1 MSESES
7 ILQAR
12 IHYYA
17 REKFYHA
24 MEQAAL
30 NGLKKY
36 PGDAV
41 YRFYYGLS
49 LVLEERVQEGIRE
62 LDSIQDNNDVI
73 LGSVLAM
80 IYAHRK
86 CKVVDREAVN
96 HLDNKLKEKRKQAS
110 DKGLYYAGVFLS
122 FAGRHDKAKDYV
134 DRMLKI
140 VPNSKEGLLMKGWI
154 EIALA
159 KGKTTLNIISYFE
172 RAGNDPDALFGKS
185 KCLERDGNLAKAL
198 EILNQAVVIFPR
210 FVPALIE
217 KMKIQL
223 SMKDWD
229 QALDSANRI
238 LSQEKNNIEA
248 QRYLILYSL
257 CREGDHNQ
265 AAEKLVELLHIFDI
279 SEPKNALL
287 RYESARL
294 FSKICG
300 RQNKILQH
308 TYALAEK
315 AADLD
320 TLNADYVTELGHQ
333 CLFQGKLRESM
344 KFYRNASKLDESSVD
359 ALLGVIHC
367 QILEGQ
373 MEAAS
378 QQLELLKEIH
388 KSTGL
393 TPEMLFLSGFI
404 SQKEGK
410 NPEEVMGYLNECVD
424 KHLSITERMPFSFS
438 YFEFL
443 DPDFLLLILDIYL
456 HYVPDQ
462 PITSGQPM
470 PPALK
475 RCQSIL
481 HSVISV
487 CPGLQK
493 ASFLLGKLKYLAGDI
508 PAAQGILQRCLEQD
522 ASFSDARLLLA
533 QILLHQGNF
542 QSANQALEV
551 ALSYN
556 FEIRD
561 HIQFHLIKARIQK
574 EQKQFEEA
582 LKTLQ
587 AGMIVAGIKAT
598 SANKK
603 KPKQEISVNDKVS
616 LYLEIADTH
625 RQLDQQHEAAKI
637 MQDAINEFHGTPE
650 EVRITVANADL
661 ALARGDVELALNVLR
676 NIGSDQP
683 YYLQAREKMADIYL
697 NHRKDRR
704 LFASCYREVVEKFP
718 TVQSY
723 LMLGDAYMNIQE
735 PERAIEVYEQALKKN
750 PRDSVLARKI
760 GQALIKTH
768 HYEKAV
774 TYYKAAIKTSGQI
787 MLRHDLAHLLFRMK
801 RYKEAQD
808 IITNVLETEQQSN
821 DLSWLEWEAKFLLLL
836 AQIHQN
842 TKAEDRAIPYLQ
854 RAWEVQT
861 RVMRRVTVEQP
872 DTVMEQKQLII
883 KICHQLAEHWSSK
896 KDFNQAMKY
905 YKEALAYDNDNTELL
920 LALAKLEMSANNLE
934 AARQYCTTI
943 LKNDKENDGATLMMA
958 DLMFRKTDLESAMF
972 HFQQLLDRKP
982 NYYSA
987 LARYVECVRRLGK
1000 LEDVPQ
1006 YLNKAEQFSFRSSM
1020 DPGFHYCKG
1029 LYEWYIGNTT
1039 GAMKCFNKAR
1049 YDSEW
1054 GQIATYHM
1062 IEICVNPDNETLGGE
1077 TFESNTADY
1086 DEIDSQEA
1094 AVRTAEKLLNELKSK
1109 TGYSNLDYR
1118 IMSNFVLLARK
1129 QKHDAEIAL
1138 NNLMQIA
1145 SEEKDK
1151 EHVGL
1156 VLGMATA
1163 YMILKQTPR
1172 ARNQL
1177 KRVAKNTWNFT
1188 DAEYLEKCWLLL
1200 ADIFIQ
1206 SGKYDMSMELLK
1218 RILQYNKSSTK
1229 AYEYMGF
1236 IMEKEQSFKDAAHY
1250 YEMTWKQGNHSNP
1263 TIGYKLAF
1271 NYMKAKRYVDAIDVC
1286 LAVLAK
1292 YPNYPKIRKEIL
1304 EKSRSNLRI

>member
-1 MSESES
+1 M
-7 ILQAR
+7 
-12 IHYYA
+12 
-17 REKFYHA
+17 
-24 MEQAAL
+24 

-49 LVLEERVQEGIRE
+49 LVLEGRVQEGIRE
-62 LDSIQDNNDVI
+62 LDSIQDNKDVI

-96 HLDNKLKEKRKQAS
+96 HLDNMLKEKRKQAS
-110 DKGLYYAGVFLS
+110 DKGLYYAGLFLS
-122 FAGRHDKAKDYV
+122 FAGRQDKAKDYI

-140 VPNSKEGLLMKGWI
+140 APNSKEGLLMKGWI
-154 EIALA
+154 EISLA
-159 KGKTTLNIISYFE
+159 KGKTSSNIINYFE
-172 RAGNDPDALFGKS
+172 RAGNDPDALFGRS
-185 KCLERDGNLAKAL
+185 KCLEKDGNLGKAL

-210 FVPALIE
+210 FIPALVE

-223 SMKDWD
+223 SLKDWD
-229 QALDSANRI
+229 QTLDSANRI
-238 LSQEKNNIEA
+238 LSQEKHNIEA
-248 QRYLILYSL
+248 QRFLILYAL
-257 CREGDHNQ
+257 CREGDHTQ
-265 AAEKLVELLHIFDI
+265 AADRLVELIHTFDI
-279 SEPKNALL
+279 TEPKNAVL
-287 RYESARL
+287 RCESAQL

-300 RQNKILQH
+300 REIKVLLH
-308 TYALAEK
+308 TYSLAEK
-315 AADLD
+315 AAELD
-320 TLNADYVTELGHQ
+320 SMNADYVTELGYQ
-333 CLFQGKLRESM
+333 CMLQGKFRESM

-359 ALLGVIHC
+359 ALLGVIYC
-367 QILEGQ
+367 QILDGQ
-373 MEAAS
+373 IEVAS

-393 TPEMLFLSGFI
+393 TSQMLFLTGLI
-404 SQKEGK
+404 SQKQGK
-410 NPEEVMGYLNECVD
+410 KPEEVMGYLNECVD
-424 KHLSITERMPFSFS
+424 KHLSDTERIPFSFT
-438 YFEFL
+438 YFEL
-443 DPDFLLLILDIYL
+443 LNPDFLLLILDIYL

-462 PITSGQPM
+462 PITSGQPI

-481 HSVISV
+481 QSVIAAS
-487 CPGLQK
+487 PGLLK
-493 ASFLLGKLKYLAGDI
+493 ASFLLGKLKYLSGDI
-508 PAAQGILQRCLEQD
+508 PAAQSILQRCLDQD

-533 QILLHQGNF
+533 QILLHQGNL

-556 FEIRD
+556 FEIREYV
-561 HIQFHLIKARIQK
+561 QFHLIKARIQK

-587 AGMIVAGIKAT
+587 TGMIVAGIKPT
-598 SANKK
+598 SASKM
-603 KPKQEISVNDKVS
+603 KPKPKKEISINDKVS

-661 ALARGDVELALNVLR
+661 ALARGDVELALSVLR

-683 YYLQAREKMADIYL
+683 YYLKAREKMADIYL

-718 TVQSY
+718 TTQSY
-723 LMLGDAYMNIQE
+723 LMLGDAYMSIQE

-768 HYEKAV
+768 HYEKAI

-787 MLRHDLAHLLFRMK
+787 MLRYDLAHLLYRMK
-801 RYKEAQD
+801 RFKEAQD
-808 IITNVLETEQQSN
+808 IINHLLESEQQTN
-821 DLSWLEWEAKFLLLL
+821 DLTWLEWEAKFLLLL
-836 AQIHQN
+836 AQIQQSIQ
-842 TKAEDRAIPYLQ
+842 AEDRAILYLQ

-861 RVMRRVTVEQP
+861 RVMRRVTIEQP
-872 DTVMEQKQLII
+872 DVVTEQKQLII
-883 KICHQLAEHWSSK
+883 KICHQLANHWSSK
-896 KDFNQAMKY
+896 KDFSQAMKY
-905 YKEALAYDNDNTELL
+905 YKETLAYDNDNTELL

-982 NYYSA
+982 NNYPA
-987 LARYVECVRRLGK
+987 LARYIECVRRLGK
-1000 LEDVPQ
+1000 LEDVPPF
-1006 YLNKAEQFSFRSSM
+1006 LNKAEQFSFRSAM
-1020 DPGFHYCKG
+1020 DSGFHYCKG
-1029 LYEWYIGNTT
+1029 LYEWYSGNTT
-1039 GAMKCFNKAR
+1039 GAMKCFNKSR

-1054 GQIATYHM
+1054 GQMATYHM

-1077 TFESNTADY
+1077 TFESNTIDHN
-1086 DEIDSQEA
+1086 EMDSQEA

-1109 TGYSNLDYR
+1109 KGYSDVDYR

-1129 QKHDAEIAL
+1129 QKSDAEIAL

-1156 VLGMATA
+1156 ILGMATA

-1177 KRVAKNTWNFT
+1177 KRVSKNTWNFS

-1236 IMEKEQSFKDAAHY
+1236 IMEKEQSYKDAAHY
-1250 YEMTWKQGNHSNP
+1250 YEMTWKQGNYSNP

-1271 NYMKAKRYVDAIDVC
+1271 NYMKAKRYVDAIDVS

-1292 YPNYPKIRKEIL
+1292 YPNYPKIRKDIL